1 MSLVLNCLALII
13 SLTGSWVLV
22 STRRRQRVVAA
33 MRRPLNDASQRARR
47 ERQEEVQREARVD
60 FVFYA
65 AGFAGLGL
73 GLAVSWLSRVF

>member
-22 STRRRQRVVAA
+22 TTRRRQRVVAA
-33 MRRPLNDASQRARR
+33 MRRPQVDASKRAQR
-47 ERQEEVQREARVD
+47 ERQEEDQREARVD

-73 GLAVSWLSRVF
+73 GLAISWLSRMF